1 MYGTL
6 ARRNILTMIL
16 AGGMGERLYP
26 LTRDRAKPAVPF
38 GGRYRIIDFVINNF
52 INSGFFK
59 IKVMTQFKSN
69 SLIEHITRTWRLV
82 PEIGQYV
89 DIVPA
94 QMRKGPFWFRGTADA
109 VFQNLELI
117 FDEQPEFV
125 CVFGGDHIYKMDVN
139 QMLQEHVTNDADLT
153 IATIPV
159 PLAEAHHFGIVEVD
173 SDWRVTGFVEKPKEG
188 AKTIPGRPD
197 MVLASMGNYI
207 FKANVMIDV
216 LQRNALRDA
225 AHDFGKEIIPA
236 MYPRMKVFAYD
247 FGQNY
252 VPGEAEL
259 NRGYW
264 RDVGTIDSYFTSNME
279 LRARVPALDIYN
291 RQWRIRSAQ
300 RDYPPARF
308 VRAGEGHASCEIDD
322 SLICEGSIVSSA
334 TVCESVLGY
343 DCFIHAGAVVKDSV
357 ILSGC
362 DIGAGARMTRVL
374 LDKNCKIEPGCVIG
388 EDLEEDLKRFPFVTE
403 SGIVVVPKGTLVPAK
418 GPCVLANDV
427 AELMANDPELADKLE
442 PGTFV
447 VSMQSRHSYESAG
460 PRFKK
465 FAGDLVD
472 R

>member
-1 MYGTL
+1 MYGSL

-139 QMLQEHVTNDADLT
+139 QMLQEHLTNDADLT

-159 PLAEAHHFGIVEVD
+159 PVEEAHHFGIVEVD

-247 FGQNY
+247 FGQNH
-252 VPGEAEL
+252 VPGEAEI

-264 RDVGTIDSYFTSNME
+264 RDVGTIDSYFAAS
-279 LRARVPALDIYN
+279 LDLVAVTPLFHLYN
-291 RQWRIRSAQ
+291 AQWPMVSAPLNL
-300 RDYPPARF
+300 PPAKF
-308 VRAGEGHASCEIDD
+308 VFADSKSQRIGIATD
-322 SLICEGSIVSSA
+322 SLVSAGVIISGG
-334 TVCESVLGY
+334 TINRSVLHPRVRIHSYTDVDESILMDGVEIGRHSKIKRTIIDKGVKIPPNTTIGY
-343 DCFIHAGAVVKDSV
+343 D
-357 ILSGC
+357 
-362 DIGAGARMTRVL
+362 
-374 LDKNCKIEPGCVIG
+374 
-388 EDLEEDLKRFPFVTE
+388 LEADRQRFTVTDT
-403 SGIVVVPKGTLVPAK
+403 GIVVVPKG
-418 GPCVLANDV
+418 
-427 AELMANDPELADKLE
+427 AE
-442 PGTFV
+442 
-447 VSMQSRHSYESAG
+447 VSEA
-460 PRFKK
+460 
-465 FAGDLVD
+465 VTV
-472 R
+472 

>member
-1 MYGTL
+1 MASKKIFG
-6 ARRNILTMIL
+6 IVL
-16 AGGMGERLYP
+16 AGGEGKRLMP
-26 LTRDRAKPAVPF
+26 LTLDRAKPAVPF

-139 QMLQEHVTNDADLT
+139 QMLQEHMTNDADLT

-159 PLAEAHHFGIVEVD
+159 PVEEAHHFGIVEVD

-207 FKANVMIDV
+207 FKANVMIEV

-236 MYPRMKVFAYD
+236 MYPKMKVYAYD
-247 FGQNY
+247 FGQNH
-252 VPGEAEL
+252 VPGEAEI

-264 RDVGTIDSYFTSNME
+264 RDVGTIDSYFAASLDLVAVTPLFNLYNAQWPMVSAPLNLPPAKFVFADSKSQRIGIATDSLVSAGVIISGGTINRSILHPRVRIHSYTDVDESILMDGVE
-279 LRARVPALDIYN
+279 IGRHSKIRRTIIDKGVKIPANSTIGYDIEADRAR
-291 RQWRIRSAQ
+291 
-300 RDYPPARF
+300 F
-308 VRAGEGHASCEIDD
+308 
-322 SLICEGSIVSSA
+322 
-334 TVCESVLGY
+334 TVT
-343 DCFIHAGAVVKDSV
+343 D
-357 ILSGC
+357 
-362 DIGAGARMTRVL
+362 
-374 LDKNCKIEPGCVIG
+374 
-388 EDLEEDLKRFPFVTE
+388 
-403 SGIVVVPKGTLVPAK
+403 SGIVVVPKGAE
-418 GPCVLANDV
+418 V
-427 AELMANDPELADKLE
+427 AEA
-442 PGTFV
+442 
-447 VSMQSRHSYESAG
+447 
-460 PRFKK
+460 
-465 FAGDLVD
+465 
-472 R
+472 